1 MLMQVKKTPSFRI
14 IRDSKNLTEM
24 VKATIWYILKKS
36 ECTGNLSNTK
46 RPSWRTTLHHL
57 TKSKTLSRRFCIT
70 VKAYNQETCSWMEI
84 QGFTTRCKALF
95 TFQNRKIRLDF
106 AKKPL
111 KGPAL
116 CWKKKNHS
124 TRWKQDELV
133 WLWWEEKNVEKER
146 KGSWSRTCHTVY
158 PLIMC
163 KSNKDFLQVK
173 KLDSLRQ
180 PSQSPDLNSSVRDE
194 CRMTHKQATTSCRK
208 GLAENL
214 KGANTFGNVWRVLG
228 SQVFSFFKY

>member
-24 VKATIWYILKKS
+24 VKATVWYILKKS

-84 QGFTTRCKALF
+84 QEFTTRCKASF

-116 CWKKKNHS
+116 CWKKKI
-124 TRWKQDELV
+124 TRPDENKMNLYGYGGKRKM
-133 WLWWEEKNVEKER
+133 WRRRER
-146 KGSWSRTCHTVY
+146 AHDPEHATLFIRSLCAKATKTFSR
-158 PLIMC
+158 
-163 KSNKDFLQVK
+163 
-173 KLDSLRQ
+173 
-180 PSQSPDLNSSVRDE
+180 
-194 CRMTHKQATTSCRK
+194 
-208 GLAENL
+208 
-214 KGANTFGNVWRVLG
+214 WRN
-228 SQVFSFFKY
+228 

>member
-1 MLMQVKKTPSFRI
+1 
-14 IRDSKNLTEM
+14 M
-24 VKATIWYILKKS
+24 VKATIWYILKRG

-57 TKSKTLSRRFCIT
+57 TKSKTLSSRFCIA

-84 QGFTTRCKALF
+84 QGFTTRCKASF
-95 TFQNRKIRLDF
+95 TFQNRKIRFNF

-111 KGPAL
+111 KEPAL
-116 CWKKKNHS
+116 CWKKKSLNQMK
-124 TRWKQDELV
+124 TRWTCKIMVGREKCGEGKKGLVIQSMPHCLSAHYVQKQQC
-133 WLWWEEKNVEKER
+133 
-146 KGSWSRTCHTVY
+146 G
-158 PLIMC
+158 I
-163 KSNKDFLQVK
+163 LQVK

-180 PSQSPDLNSSVRDE
+180 PSQSADLNSSVRDE
-194 CRMTHKQATTSCRK
+194 CRMTHKQATTGCRK

-214 KGANTFGNVWRVLG
+214 KGANTTFGNVWCVLG

>member
-84 QGFTTRCKALF
+84 QGFTTRCKASF

-116 CWKKKNHS
+116 CWKKKS
-124 TRWKQDELV
+124 LDQMKTRWTCMV
-133 WLWWEEKNVEKER
+133 MVGREKCGEGE
-146 KGSWSRTCHTVY
+146 
-158 PLIMC
+158 
-163 KSNKDFLQVK
+163 
-173 KLDSLRQ
+173 
-180 PSQSPDLNSSVRDE
+180 
-194 CRMTHKQATTSCRK
+194 K
-208 GLAENL
+208 GLMIQNMPHCLSAHYVQKQQRLSPGEEI
-214 KGANTFGNVWRVLG
+214 R
-228 SQVFSFFKY
+228 